1 MNIKV
6 YSTDWCSDCIIV
18 KKFLKSQGVLFEE
31 ININNNIQ
39 ATDFVERVNN
49 GKRIIPTIDIDGKI
63 YVNPGINALMK
74 IIKE

>member
-6 YSTDWCSDCIIV
+6 YSTDWCSDCITV

-63 YVNPGINALMK
+63 YVNPGINTLMK

>member
-6 YSTDWCSDCIIV
+6 YSADWCSDCIAV
-18 KKFLKSQGVLFEE
+18 KNFLKSQGVLFEE

-39 ATDFVERVNN
+39 ATDFLERVNN
-49 GKRIIPTIDIDGKI
+49 GKRIIPTIYIDGKT